1 LGQTGTPNKM
11 KCAICDRELP
21 HGNLSEKL
29 CKKELLRFYE
39 KQLTIAQDEIK
50 ELNRDLKE
58 NY

>member
-1 LGQTGTPNKM
+1 M
-11 KCAICDRELP
+11 KCAICNRELP

-29 CKKELLRFYE
+29 CKQELKKFFE
-39 KQLTIAQDEIK
+39 KQLIIAQDEIK